1 MERRESESEKKGKNH
16 ERKWGRYEGKKMIL
30 RGQRGREGGKEKLRK
45 IKLAG
50 RERGG

>member
-30 RGQRGREGGKEKLRK
+30 RGQSYRWAGSVREEGSK
-45 IKLAG
+45 
-50 RERGG
+50 RE

>member
-30 RGQRGREGGKEKLRK
+30 RGQSKREGGKEKLRK